1 LIDFTARHMP
11 TAEDTLFQR
20 FGKEFPKGTVLFHE
34 GEAGKEMFVLQAGR
48 VVITKTVRDTVQIL
62 AALGPGEFFGEM
74 ALISNRPRNATA
86 MVDEPARLLVIDPKT
101 FEGMIRGNSEIAV
114 RMIKKLAERLDAADA
129 QIETLLMA
137 DPGSRVVQQILHACQ
152 SRGRPMEEGVEID
165 FNVRELPT
173 LTGVGEA
180 GIRAELAR
188 MERSGLVERTGDRLL
203 VRDTAR
209 LADYLQL
216 LALRWKFGDP

>member
-86 MVDEPARLLVIDPKT
+86 TVDEPARLLVIDPKT

>member
-1 LIDFTARHMP
+1 MP

-48 VVITKTVRDTVQIL
+48 VVITKTVRDTVQTL
-62 AALGPGEFFGEM
+62 ATLGPGEFFGEM
-74 ALISNRPRNATA
+74 AIISNRPRNATA
-86 MVDEPARLLVIDPKT
+86 TVEEPARLLVIDPKT

-114 RMIKKLAERLDAADA
+114 RMIKKLAERLDEADA
-129 QIETLLMA
+129 QIETLLLA
-137 DPGSRVVQQILHACQ
+137 DPASRVVQQLLHACQ

-165 FNVRELPT
+165 FNLRELPT
-173 LTGVGEA
+173 LTGVGEP
-180 GIRAELAR
+180 GIRAEVAR
-188 MERSGLVERTGDRLL
+188 LERSGLLERTGDVLL

-216 LALRWKFGDP
+216 LALRWKFGDR

>member
-1 LIDFTARHMP
+1 MP

-48 VVITKTVRDTVQIL
+48 VVITKTVRDTLQTL
-62 AALGPGEFFGEM
+62 ATLGPGEFFGEM

-86 MVDEPARLLVIDPKT
+86 IVEEQARLLVIDPKT

-114 RMIKKLAERLDAADA
+114 RMIKKLAERLDEADA
-129 QIETLLMA
+129 QIETLLLA
-137 DPGSRVVQQILHACQ
+137 DPASRVVHQILRACQ
-152 SRGRPMEEGVEID
+152 TRGRPMEEGVEID
-165 FNVRELPT
+165 FNLRELPI
-173 LTGVGEA
+173 LTGVGEP
-180 GIRAELAR
+180 GIRAEVSRL
-188 MERSGLVERTGDRLL
+188 ERSGLLERTGDRLL